1 MEEFL
6 SPRDA
11 CRVLGV
17 SYITLWRWIR
27 EGRIKV
33 IRSPSGRYLIPRS
46 EIERLKG
53 EEKRVEK
60 IRAVIYARVSSSKQK
75 EQGDLDRQV
84 ELLKKYANE

>member
-1 MEEFL
+1 MVWVMEEFL

-11 CRVLGV
+11 CRMLGI

-33 IRSPSGRYLIPRS
+33 VRSPNGRYLIPCS
-46 EIERLKG
+46 GIERLKG
-53 EEKRVEK
+53 EEKRTES

-75 EQGDLDRQV
+75 E
-84 ELLKKYANE
+84 